1 MKPGYLQTLFK
12 NEEDQKLARILS
24 VLILASFAVYIIVA
38 LINLYVGDFKTITMV
53 LAGVVVLVVSWWL
66 LMRGYLRISSLIV
79 ALSELAAVTAIA
91 TVGQGIRD
99 IAILGFPIIFVFI
112 SLTLERT
119 YFRLCVGL
127 TLVAIAWLAFG
138 ETSGWFVTR
147 PFPDPTNWLYF
158 ISTAVLLLVAAVV
171 IDLLATNMRVN
182 LEQARQEIAQRKRT
196 EQEKNKLLWEVTERI
211 KELDC
216 LFSLTKLIEI
226 PDISLEELFH
236 KVVYI
241 LPPACQY
248 PEIACARVVF
258 ENQEFTTN
266 NYQDATWKMVSDLRM
281 NAEKTGMVEI
291 CYLEQKTAIV
301 ENPFLAEEQELID
314 AVAERLSRVAE
325 RKRAESIREII
336 YEISKTAI
344 STENIDDLYHSIH
357 KSLGRLIPVGNFYIA
372 LFDRT
377 TDLISFPYYVD
388 QFDTPPLPARPAHG
402 LTEYL
407 IRIGKPLLAARVTLD
422 QLFKDGEVEAI
433 GTIPVEWLGV
443 PLEVD
448 GQVIGAMVTQSYQE
462 NIHFRQEDLRLFEF
476 VSTQVAQ
483 MIDRKRVEEKVRYM
497 GIHDSLTGLYNRAYF
512 DEELKRLEHGRQFP
526 VSILMADL
534 DKMKEVNDMDGHAAG
549 DELLRQ
555 AASAIRAAFRQED
568 VVARIGGD
576 EFAVLLPGIGS
587 NLAAKA
593 RQRILDNIK
602 ELNVTRVGKPIQ
614 ISMGSG
620 TADDGCSLEEAMKI
634 ADGRMY
640 VEKQDKS

>member
-1 MKPGYLQTLFK
+1 MKTGFLQTLFK
-12 NEEDQKLARILS
+12 NEEDLKLARILS
-24 VLILASFAVYIIVA
+24 ILILASFAVYIIVV
-38 LINLYVGDFKTITMV
+38 LINLYVGDIKT
-53 LAGVVVLVVSWWL
+53 VVTVLVGIVILFVSWWL
-66 LMRGYLRISSLIV
+66 LMRGYLRISSLLV
-79 ALSELAAVTAIA
+79 ALSELAAVTVIA

-99 IAILGFPIIFVFI
+99 IAILGFPIIFVFA
-112 SLTLERT
+112 SLTLDRT

-127 TLVAIAWLAFG
+127 ALAAIAWLAFG

-147 PFPDPTNWLYF
+147 PFPDPSNWLYF

-171 IDLLATNMRVN
+171 IDLLATNMRKN
-182 LEQARQEIAQRKRT
+182 LEQARYEIAQRRRT
-196 EQEKNKLLWEVTERI
+196 EQEKNKLLWEVSERI

-216 LFSLTKLIEI
+216 LYSLTKLIEI
-226 PDISLEELFH
+226 PNISLEELFH
-236 KVVYI
+236 KVVNI
-241 LPPACQY
+241 LPAAWQY

-258 ENQEFTTN
+258 ENHEYATN
-266 NYQDATWKMVSDLRM
+266 NYQDAPWKMVSDLRM

-301 ENPFLAEEQELID
+301 ENLFLAEEQELID
-314 AVAERLSRVAE
+314 AVAERLSRVTE
-325 RKRAESIREII
+325 RKRAEIIREIV

-344 STENIDDLYHSIH
+344 STENIEDLYHSIH

-372 LFDRT
+372 LYDRPN
-377 TDLISFPYYVD
+377 DLISFPYYVD
-388 QFDTPPLPARPAHG
+388 QFDAPPLPARPGHG
-402 LTEYL
+402 LTEY
-407 IRIGKPLLAARVTLD
+407 IMRIGKPLHAPRVILD
-422 QLFKDGEVEAI
+422 QLFQEGEVEAV
-433 GTIPVEWLGV
+433 GAIPVDWLGV
-443 PLEVD
+443 PLEGE

-462 NIHFRQEDLRLFEF
+462 NIHFRQEDLRLLEF

-497 GIHDSLTGLYNRAYF
+497 SIHDSLTGLYNRAYF

-555 AASAIRAAFRQED
+555 AAGAIRAAFRQED

-587 NLAAKA
+587 NLAGKA
-593 RQRILDNIK
+593 RQRILDNLY
-602 ELNVTRVGKPIQ
+602 ELNVTRAGKPIH
-614 ISMGSG
+614 ISMGCG
-620 TADDGCSLEEAMKI
+620 TADDGYSLVEALKI
-634 ADGRMY
+634 ADNRMY
-640 VEKQDKS
+640 IEKQDKS